1 MSNERI
7 ITFGE
12 AVREGL
18 EESVARNDSVFL
30 MGQGI
35 DDPSSV
41 WGTTKGIAEKFGADK
56 VMEMPV
62 AENGLTGICIGAAM
76 NGQRPV
82 INLHRVEFALLAM
95 EQIVNNS
102 AKSHYVS
109 NGQHKV
115 PIVIRMVVGRGW
127 GQGPEHSQSLEPIF
141 AQFPGL
147 KVVMPTLAEDAKGM
161 LIAAIEDDNPVMFIE
176 HRVIDKHFDFVG
188 MDEYFSQSLFAI
200 CALSGLDKAPIW
212 RDEPRVAPPSTE
224 DLDPELITRI
234 RDLVRIDLA
243 VYERQRELF
252 EKTYAG
258 FLAEFNR
265 TVGSLCI
272 NHMARCAG

>member
-1 MSNERI
+1 LPRLWGGTLRALAAST
-7 ITFGE
+7 ITRLKALWWDEYE
-12 AVREGL
+12 AWRKRDLSAKAYVY
-18 EESVARNDSVFL
+18 F
-30 MGQGI
+30 
-35 DDPSSV
+35 
-41 WGTTKGIAEKFGADK
+41 WADGVYFSPRMDHDK
-56 VMEMPV
+56 QCVLV
-62 AENGLTGICIGAAM
+62 IIGAAM